1 MQVHGARRI
10 ATRLAPLLL
19 LALLAT
25 SCRQLEPYFAFF
37 QDWSYSFDD
46 GGIQFASTGD
56 LLSWVHQYV
65 AYAPNS
71 QMWGY
76 TEYWASPEQTFG
88 AKQGD
93 CKAYALLFMYYA
105 YSRHLAVG
113 PELVAI
119 ENSSGPGHAIVRIGD
134 TYYDPT
140 NGTEESASSMNR
152 PVWYTLNYGQAI
164 YIATHD
170 HDAWK
175 GITGGKIVGSPAA
188 AAVFSL
194 PM

>member
-1 MQVHGARRI
+1 M
-10 ATRLAPLLL
+10 TRLAPLLL

-25 SCRQLEPYFAFF
+25 SCRQLEPYFTFF
-37 QDWSYSFDD
+37 QDWNYSFGD
-46 GGIQFASTGD
+46 GGTQFTSTGD

-76 TEYWASPEQTFG
+76 TEYWASPEQTFS

-105 YSRHLAVG
+105 YSRHLAAG
-113 PELVAI
+113 PEFVAI
-119 ENSSGPGHAIVRIGD
+119 ENSSGLGHAIVRIGD

-140 NGTEESASSMNR
+140 NGTEESASSMSR

-175 GITGGKIVGSPAA
+175 GITGGKIVGSPADV
-188 AAVFSL
+188 AVFSL

>member
-1 MQVHGARRI
+1 MHAHGARKI
-10 ATRLAPLLL
+10 AARLAPLLL

-25 SCRQLEPYFAFF
+25 SCRQLAPYFAFF
-37 QDWSYSFDD
+37 QDWNYSFDD
-46 GGIQFASTGD
+46 GGIQFTSTAG
-56 LLSWVHQYV
+56 LLSWVHRYV
-65 AYAPNS
+65 AYASNP

-76 TEYWASPEQTFG
+76 TEYWASPEQTFT

-93 CKAYALLFMYYA
+93 CKAYALLFMYYS
-105 YSRHLAVG
+105 YSRHLAAG
-113 PELVAI
+113 PVFVAI
-119 ENSSGPGHAIVRIGD
+119 QNSGGLGHALVRIGD
-134 TYYDPT
+134 TFYDPT
-140 NGTEESASSMNR
+140 SGTQESASSMSR
-152 PVWYTLNYGQAI
+152 PVWYTLDYGQAI

-175 GITGGKIVGSPAA
+175 GITGGKVVDSPAS